1 MRNCSCSW
9 YEYCFC
15 TQVSY
20 SITNFSKLRS
30 LSFEIF
36 IRYAGILSA
45 YGMAL
50 ADVVEEAQEP
60 SATLYLEENLSHFQE
75 RLLKLQ
81 ERCKEKLLQQGFQ
94 EENIVMEDYLHMR

>member
-1 MRNCSCSW
+1 
-9 YEYCFC
+9 
-15 TQVSY
+15 
-20 SITNFSKLRS
+20 
-30 LSFEIF
+30 
-36 IRYAGILSA
+36 
-45 YGMAL
+45 MAL

-60 SATLYLEENLSHFQE
+60 SATLYLEENLSYFQE

>member
-1 MRNCSCSW
+1 
-9 YEYCFC
+9 
-15 TQVSY
+15 
-20 SITNFSKLRS
+20 
-30 LSFEIF
+30 
-36 IRYAGILSA
+36 
-45 YGMAL
+45 MAL